1 MWKKDNPSSQ
11 QPQTAHSVPSQV
23 ESMQQSIP
31 AKAEKPEKEARSAGY
46 TALDRTGTVA
56 RSELASVEP
65 TIISA
70 QTTLKGEISGQSD
83 IRVYGKFKGSIEAN
97 KNVVIIEET
106 GHAEATVSAKNV
118 TIHGKL
124 VGNATAND
132 TLHLVSTGSVEG
144 DIHAANVILDK
155 GSTFN
160 GSVEMLRE
168 RKTKSAESST
178 PTSQPKPSRPA
189 VPSQVASK

>member
-11 QPQTAHSVPSQV
+11 RPQTAPSVPPQV
-23 ESMQQSIP
+23 DSMQQSI
-31 AKAEKPEKEARSAGY
+31 ATKAEKTEKETRSAGY
-46 TALDRTGTVA
+46 TALGRTNTIA
-56 RSELASVEP
+56 RSELASVDP

-70 QTTLKGEISGQSD
+70 QTTLKGELSGQSD
-83 IRVYGKFKGSIEAN
+83 IRIYGKFKGSIEAN

-106 GHAEATVSAKNV
+106 GHAEATVSAKNI
-118 TIHGKL
+118 TIHGNL

-132 TLHLVSTGSVEG
+132 TLHLVSTGTVEG
-144 DIHAANVILDK
+144 DIHAVNVILDK

-168 RKTKSAESST
+168 RKTKSAEASAS
-178 PTSQPKPSRPA
+178 TSQPKPSRPA
-189 VPSQVASK
+189 APSQVASK

>member
-11 QPQTAHSVPSQV
+11 QPQTAPSVPSQV
-23 ESMQQSIP
+23 DSVQQSIP
-31 AKAEKPEKEARSAGY
+31 AKTDKPEKETRSSGY
-46 TALDRTGTVA
+46 TALDRTSSIA

-83 IRVYGKFKGSIEAN
+83 IRVYGQFKGSIEAN

-106 GHAEATVSAKNV
+106 GHAEATLSAKNI

-124 VGNATAND
+124 IGNATAND

-168 RKTKSAESST
+168 RKTKSAEVSAK
-178 PTSQPKPSRPA
+178 TSQPKPSRPA

>member
-11 QPQTAHSVPSQV
+11 QPQTPPSVPSQV

-31 AKAEKPEKEARSAGY
+31 AKSEKSEKETRSAGY
-46 TALDRTGTVA
+46 TALDRTSAVA

-70 QTTLKGEISGQSD
+70 HTTLKGEISGQSD

-97 KNVVIIEET
+97 KNVVVIEET
-106 GHAEATVSAKNV
+106 GHAEATVSAKNI

-168 RKTKSAESST
+168 RKTKSAEGSAS
-178 PTSQPKPSRPA
+178 TSQPKPSRPA

>member
-11 QPQTAHSVPSQV
+11 QPQNAPSVPPKV
-23 ESMQQSIP
+23 ESTQQSIP
-31 AKAEKPEKEARSAGY
+31 SKAEKPEKETRSAGY
-46 TALDRTGTVA
+46 TALDRTSAVA

-70 QTTLKGEISGQSD
+70 QTSLKGEISGHSD
-83 IRVYGKFKGSIEAN
+83 IKVYGKFKGSIEAN

-106 GHAEATVSAKNV
+106 GHAEATVSAKNI

-168 RKTKSAESST
+168 RKTKSAEASAST
-178 PTSQPKPSRPA
+178 SKPKPSRPA

>member
-11 QPQTAHSVPSQV
+11 QPQNAPSAAPQV

-31 AKAEKPEKEARSAGY
+31 SKAEKPEKETRSAGY
-46 TALDRTGTVA
+46 TALDRTSAVA

-70 QTTLKGEISGQSD
+70 QTSLKGEISGQSD

-106 GHAEATVSAKNV
+106 GHAEATVSAKNI

-168 RKTKSAESST
+168 RKTKSAEASAST
-178 PTSQPKPSRPA
+178 SKPKPSRPA

>member
-11 QPQTAHSVPSQV
+11 QPQTAPSVPSQV
-23 ESMQQSIP
+23 ESMQQSMP
-31 AKAEKPEKEARSAGY
+31 AKAEKPEKETRSGGY
-46 TALDRTGTVA
+46 TALDRTSTVA

-106 GHAEATVSAKNV
+106 GHAEATLSAKNI

-168 RKTKSAESST
+168 KKKKSAETST
-178 PTSQPKPSRPA
+178 ATSQPKPSRPA
-189 VPSQVASK
+189 VPSQVVSK

>member
-1 MWKKDNPSSQ
+1 MWKKDKPSSQ
-11 QPQTAHSVPSQV
+11 QPQTAPSVPSQV
-23 ESMQQSIP
+23 DSMQQSMP
-31 AKAEKPEKEARSAGY
+31 AKAEKLEKETRSAGY
-46 TALDRTGTVA
+46 TALDRTSTVA
-56 RSELASVEP
+56 RSDLASVEP

-70 QTTLKGEISGQSD
+70 QTNLKGEISGQSD

-97 KNVVIIEET
+97 KNVVIIEEP
-106 GHAEATVSAKNV
+106 GHAEATVSAKNI

-132 TLHLVSTGSVEG
+132 TFHLVSTGSVEG
-144 DIHAANVILDK
+144 DIHAANVVLDK

-168 RKTKSAESST
+168 RKTKSAEASVST
-178 PTSQPKPSRPA
+178 TQPKPSRPA
-189 VPSQVASK
+189 VSSQVARK

>member
-11 QPQTAHSVPSQV
+11 QPQTAPSVPSQV

-31 AKAEKPEKEARSAGY
+31 AKAEKPEKETRSAGY
-46 TALDRTGTVA
+46 TALDRTSAVA
-56 RSELASVEP
+56 RSELPSVEP

-70 QTTLKGEISGQSD
+70 HTTLKGEISGQSD
-83 IRVYGKFKGSIEAN
+83 IKVYGKFKGSIEAN
-97 KNVVIIEET
+97 KNVVVIEET
-106 GHAEATVSAKNV
+106 GHAEATLSAKNI

-168 RKTKSAESST
+168 RKTKSAEASAS
-178 PTSQPKPSRPA
+178 TSQPKPSRPT